1 MGILMAALAAVFYGS
16 ADFAGGLATKRNS
29 VSSVLV
35 TSQVVGLVIAVIAAP
50 LLGSTQVSAADLL
63 WGAAAG
69 LSGAVGLAY
78 LYKGIAHGIVA
89 IAAPKAAVVGAA
101 LPVVGGVLLGQ
112 MPEASA
118 WAGIIISIIAI
129 FLLSWEKIDHS
140 SRKLVHLSLKYGLI
154 AGTAFGG
161 FSILISQTSDTSGFW
176 PLVSSRAVS
185 VAVVFAMTVLNGRKV
200 RLARESLAAVSVAGS
215 MDILANIF
223 FLIAVRLTLLPIV
236 AVVSGFAPAPTVLLG
251 HFILHEKLGWNRVLG
266 LAAALLGIV
275 LLSL

>member
-1 MGILMAALAAVFYGS
+1 MAALAAVFYGS
-16 ADFAGGLATKRNS
+16 ADFAGGLATRRNS

-35 TSQVVGLVIAVIAAP
+35 TSQLVGLIIALIAAP
-50 LLGSTQVSAADLL
+50 LLGSTEVAALDLV

-69 LSGAVGLAY
+69 LSGAVGLAF

-89 IAAPKAAVVGAA
+89 VAAPKAAVVGAA
-101 LPVVGGVLLGQ
+101 VPVVGGVLLGQ
-112 MPEASA
+112 MPEASS
-118 WAGIIISIIAI
+118 WAGIFISIIAI

-161 FSILISQTSDTSGFW
+161 LSILISQTSDTSGFW

-185 VAVVFAMTVLNGRKV
+185 VAVVFVMTVMSGRKI
-200 RLARESLAAVSVAGS
+200 RLARESITAVSLAGA

-251 HFILHEKLGWNRVLG
+251 HFILHEKLGWNRLLG
-266 LAAALLGIV
+266 LVAALLGIV
-275 LLSL
+275 LLSI